1 MILQTFRSLGRARA
15 TSGRT
20 PAAAPATVLTTVL
33 TAVLAGGLLAGCAG
47 TEPTADTTLSAASS
61 ASPSASQSAD
71 AAAEVAEWSY
81 EGQDG
86 RTALELLL
94 ESDPS
99 AEVSGEGEMA
109 YVTSIAGRAAD
120 DAKKEFWALYVDGEM
135 STVGAGSLVTTTG
148 QEITWKLETY

>member
-33 TAVLAGGLLAGCAG
+33 SAVLAGGLLAGCAG

-61 ASPSASQSAD
+61 ASPSASPSVE
-71 AAAEVAEWSY
+71 AAEVTEWSY

-99 AEVSGEGEMA
+99 AAVSGEGEMA
-109 YVTSIAGRAAD
+109 YVTSIGGRAAD
-120 DAKKEFWALYVDGEM
+120 DSKNEFWALYVDGEM
-135 STVGAGSLVTTTG
+135 ATVGAGSLVTTTG
-148 QEITWKLETY
+148 QEITWKLETF